1 MMKKFYMLLPLL
13 FTGYAAAAQDI
24 FFTNTI
30 QPASLAA
37 KQLLPEGLQQNY
49 STYTYFKETAF
60 NPSGRF
66 FMKLDNKKRI
76 EVLYDKWYS
85 YSNGAI
91 AYTGKINNEPGSS
104 VVFSKYQNR
113 WHGMVTCEN
122 LDKYILQ
129 QTADDIF
136 VISMVEEL
144 TYIKQDSKEDFIA
157 PPPISSVNY
166 NVCDAA
172 NPCTVSGVVID
183 IMVLYTPAA
192 AIAYGGVAI
201 TVSSIST
208 AVTNM
213 NVANSNS
220 GVSSNI
226 SFNLVHT
233 YEVVYSE
240 SGTTSTDLSRLR
252 TNGDGFMDDVHTKRT
267 TYLADLVSLIV
278 ASPTTTCGVGYL
290 NTNPT
295 DYSANNGFNVTV
307 YNCVVGNYSMSHE
320 LGHNMGL
327 QHDWYVSTS
336 TLPCPHHHGY
346 VNQAVIPSGLP
357 TAARWRTILAY
368 NDQCS
373 VNGFTCSRLNY
384 WSNPNIT
391 NTGNPMGIGLAGPN
405 PAYEAYGINRF
416 ACVVSAFLGGNILPL
431 TLMEVNVIH
440 DKGSLTVNWNTEN
453 ELNISHFEIEIAS
466 KIPQHFSAR
475 RKVAAKN
482 TNTAY
487 YKETLTVYEASDFY
501 VRLKYTDK
509 DGSVKYS
516 EVFYIKVAITGAPR
530 LQSTVVKNNA
540 TLLLQNRSLA
550 KYSMQVVTADGK
562 TVLSNTITAIPGY
575 TVNNIE
581 TTRLPAGFYFIKL
594 VHDNKVYLLKFFKAG
609 N

>member
-1 MMKKFYMLLPLL
+1 MKKFYLLLSLL
-13 FTGYAAAAQDI
+13 LSGYAAAAQDG
-24 FFTNTI
+24 FFTNI
-30 QPASLAA
+30 LPHSALATE
-37 KQLLPEGLQQNY
+37 KLLPEGLQQNY
-49 STYTYFKETAF
+49 SASTYFKESEF

-66 FMKLDNKKRI
+66 FMKLDNKKSI
-76 EVLYDKWYS
+76 EVVYEKWYS
-85 YSNGAI
+85 YTNGAI
-91 AYTGKINNEPGSS
+91 AYTGKINNEPSSS

-113 WHGMVTCEN
+113 WHGMITGEN

-129 QTADDIF
+129 QTADDVF
-136 VISMVEEL
+136 AISRVEEL
-144 TYIKQDSKEDFIA
+144 TYIKQDTKEDFIE

-166 NVCDAA
+166 DVCAAA

-183 IMVLYTPAA
+183 IMVVYTPAA
-192 AIAYGGVAI
+192 ATAYGGVAN
-201 TVSSIST
+201 TVSSITT

-233 YEVVYSE
+233 AQVVYTE

-252 TNGDGFMDDVHTKRT
+252 TNGDGFMDNVHTLRT

-327 QHDWYVSTS
+327 QHDWYVSSS
-336 TLPCPHHHGY
+336 TLPCAHHHGY
-346 VNQAVIPSGLP
+346 VNQVVIPSGTP
-357 TAARWRTILAY
+357 AAARWRTILAY

-373 VNGFTCSRLNY
+373 ANGFNCSRLNY
-384 WSNPNIT
+384 WSNPTIT
-391 NTGNPMGIGLAGPN
+391 NTGNPMGVGLAGPN
-405 PAYEAYGINRF
+405 PAYEVYGINRF

-431 TLMEVNVIH
+431 TLTDVKVTH

-453 ELNISHFEIEIAS
+453 ELNVSHFEIEIAS

-475 RKVAAKN
+475 RRVAAKN
-482 TNTAY
+482 TSTAY
-487 YKETLTVYEASDFY
+487 YSETLTVYEANDFY

-509 DGSVKYS
+509 DGSAKYS
-516 EVFYIKVAITGAPR
+516 EVFYIKVAITGGPK
-530 LQSTVVKNNA
+530 LQSTVVKNNV
-540 TLLLQNRSLA
+540 TLLLQNHNVA

-562 TVLSNTITAIPGY
+562 TVLSNTITAMPGY
-575 TVNNIE
+575 TANNIE
-581 TTRLPAGFYFIKL
+581 TTHLPAGLYFIKL
-594 VHDNKVYLLKFFKAG
+594 VHNNQVYLLKFFKAG